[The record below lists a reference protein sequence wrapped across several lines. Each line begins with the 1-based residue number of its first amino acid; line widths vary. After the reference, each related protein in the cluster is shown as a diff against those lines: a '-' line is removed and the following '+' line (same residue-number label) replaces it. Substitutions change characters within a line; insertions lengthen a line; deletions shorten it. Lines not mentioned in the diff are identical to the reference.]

1 MIDGNVVKNGLT
13 SQQVSESRAK
23 YGSNKLPEKKL
34 KTAWDFFK
42 ETFEDRLNQILV
54 AMMVVFAILACL
66 GQGSFSEPLGIFVVL
81 LAIAI
86 ISMRTGLKSQK
97 SAKELRDKTSVHYC
111 NVLRDGVIKHINT
124 DDIVVG
130 DVVHIESGE
139 AIYADGYL
147 IDGKVSVDNSVLN
160 GESAACKKVPY
171 DSVDHIKVTRWNHAL
186 RINEE
191 FIKEKPVIVYG
202 GKKNADSEDY
212 VDPFS
217 LFAGATIVDGE
228 GLMVVT
234 NIGMDTINGQTITS
248 MNEIEETKTSLE
260 IQLDDLANTIS
271 KFGTIGATVI
281 GIASLISNIMTIG
294 GINQFVQLGWLPIFG
309 KVAAIITTALTIVV
323 AAVPEGLPLIINLIT
338 SQNAK
343 RMLDHNVLAKH
354 TNKIPEAGN
363 IQLLCTDKTGT
374 LTKGVLQPVHN
385 ITLDGAEVSNANDAN
400 MLFEENVC
408 LNSTAMF
415 DDNGKIVGG
424 NATERA
430 LLSMMDKGLYEAY
443 QDANVTNRK
452 SFNSAYK
459 YSAVEV
465 TNDDGN
471 VTTYY
476 KGAPEKLLAVA
487 KKYVNANGDIVDI
500 DHDDVKKKIAN
511 FTTKAMR
518 VIATGYS
525 MSPLGENLPEDM
537 IIISLVA
544 IRDDVREEVPEAVK
558 RMHDAGVQ
566 VMMVTGDVI
575 ETAVAIAEDA
585 GLITN
590 DADIS
595 MSAIDFDKLS
605 DDEAKAKLPY
615 IKVIARATPQTK
627 LRIVKLAQELGLC
640 VGMTGD
646 GTNDSPALKAADVGF
661 SMGSGTDVCKEA
673 GDIIITDDNFVSI
686 TDAVMLGRT
695 FMHNVMKFLKFQLP
709 INVSLVLLSV
719 IYSLFFG
726 MEAIAAVQIL
736 IINIVMDSLNSLS
749 FGGEPPKP
757 EYMKVNPIPKGSKL
771 LSNETIAQIGVS
783 VLTFMA
789 IFGITAIPVVRN
801 LFGSEEVYATARF
814 ALLVI
819 MATINGFNIR
829 TDSTHLLEG
838 IENNT
843 MFAKIAL
850 VILVGIFLLCQFGG
864 AMLHCTAMNIVQW
877 MIIYALSLLVIPA
890 DLIRKNII
898 NGGIK

>member
-1 MIDGNVVKNGLT
+1 MITAENINTSQNEDVVKNGLT
-13 SQQVSESRAK
+13 SKQAEESRARF
-23 YGSNKLPEKKL
+23 GSNKLPEKKL
-34 KTAWDFFK
+34 KTAWDFFT
-42 ETFEDRLNQILV
+42 ETFKDRLNQILIG
-54 AMMVVFAILACL
+54 MMLVFTVLAFS

-81 LAIAI
+81 LAIAV
-86 ISMRTGLKSQK
+86 ISTRTGLKSQK
-97 SAKELRDKTSVHYC
+97 STKELKDKTSVHYC
-111 NVLRDGVIKHINT
+111 NVLRDGEIKHINT
-124 DDIVVG
+124 DEIVVG

-147 IDGKVSVDNSVLN
+147 VEGKISVDNSVLN
-160 GESAACKKVPY
+160 GESKECKK
-171 DSVDHIKVTRWNHAL
+171 SVIPD
-186 RINEE
+186 
-191 FIKEKPVIVYG
+191 FIYT
-202 GKKNADSEDY
+202 KKSNITGDDY
-212 VDPFS
+212 VDTNS
-217 LFAGATIVDGE
+217 LFAGATVVDGE
-228 GLMVVT
+228 GKMIVT
-234 NIGMDTINGQTITS
+234 EVGTNTVNGKTIAS

-260 IQLDDLANTIS
+260 IQLDDLAKAIS
-271 KFGTIGATVI
+271 KFGTIGAI
-281 GIASLISNIMTIG
+281 FIAIASLISNVMLIG
-294 GINQFVQLGWLPIFG
+294 GVNEFLQLGWLPILS
-309 KVAAIITTALTIVV
+309 KVLTIVTTALTIVV
-323 AAVPEGLPLIINLIT
+323 AAVPEGLPLIISLIT

-374 LTKGVLQPVHN
+374 LTKGILQPVHN
-385 ITLDGAEVSNANDAN
+385 ITLDGVEIDDSCVGVKN
-400 MLFEENVC
+400 LFLENVC

-415 DDNGKIVGG
+415 DSEGKIVGG

-430 LLSMMDKGLYEAY
+430 LLSMVDEETYKQYTC
-443 QDANVTNRK
+443 ANITNRK

-465 TNDDGN
+465 GHNI
-471 VTTYY
+471 TYY
-476 KGAPEKLLAVA
+476 KGAPEKLLSVA
-487 KKYVNANGDIVDI
+487 KKYMNSTGNVVDI
-500 DHDDVKKKIAN
+500 NIDDVKNKISG

-518 VIATGYS
+518 VIATGIS
-525 MSPLGENLPEDM
+525 QSPLGEDLPEDM
-537 IIISLVA
+537 VIVSLVA

-558 RMHDAGVQ
+558 KMHGAGVQ

-585 GLITN
+585 GLLTEKT
-590 DADIS
+590 DIA
-595 MSAIDFDKLS
+595 MSAIDFDKLP

-709 INVSLVLLSV
+709 INVSLVILS
-719 IYSLFFG
+719 ILYSLFFG

-757 EYMKVNPIPKGSKL
+757 EYMKEQPIPKGSKL
-771 LSNETIAQIGVS
+771 LSKETIAQIGVS
-783 VLTFMA
+783 VIAFMA
-789 IFGITAIPVVRN
+789 IFGITAIPAIRN
-801 LFGSEEVYATARF
+801 LFGSEEVYATTRF

-819 MATINGFNIR
+819 MATVNGFNIR
-829 TDSTHLLEG
+829 TDSINLFKG
-838 IENNT
+838 IKNNT

-850 VILVGIFLLCQFGG
+850 TIFAGIILLCQFGG
-864 AMLHCTAMNIVQW
+864 TMLHCTPLNLAQW
-877 MIIYALSLLVIPA
+877 TMIFALSLLIVPI
-890 DLIRKNII
+890 DMIRKKIM

>member
-1 MIDGNVVKNGLT
+1 MKGLT
-13 SQQVSESRAK
+13 SKQVLDSRVT

-34 KTAWDFFK
+34 KTGWDFFK
-42 ETFEDRLNQILV
+42 ETFEDRLNQILI
-54 AMMVVFAILACL
+54 AMMVVFTVLAVS

-86 ISMRTGLKSQK
+86 INTRTGLKSQK
-97 SAKELRDKTSVHYC
+97 SAKELKDKTSVHFC
-111 NVLRDGVIKHINT
+111 NVLRDGQIQHINT

-130 DVVHIESGE
+130 DVIHIESGE

-147 IDGKVSVDNSVLN
+147 VDGKISVDNSVLN
-160 GESAACKKVPY
+160 GESKECKK
-171 DSVDHIKVTRWNHAL
+171 T
-186 RINEE
+186 
-191 FIKEKPVIVYG
+191 VIPDFEYV
-202 GKKNADSEDY
+202 KKYSITGDDY
-212 VDPFS
+212 VDANS
-217 LFAGATIVDGE
+217 LFSGATVVDGE
-228 GLMVVT
+228 GMMIVT
-234 NIGMDTINGQTITS
+234 EVGVNTVNGKTITS

-260 IQLDDLANTIS
+260 IQLDDLAAAIS
-271 KFGTIGATVI
+271 KFGTIGAVVI
-281 GIASLISNIMTIG
+281 AVASLVSNILILG
-294 GINQFVQLGWLPIFG
+294 GIDEFLSLGGLAILS
-309 KVAAIITTALTIVV
+309 KVLTILTTALTIVV
-323 AAVPEGLPLIINLIT
+323 AAVPEGLPLIISLIT

-374 LTKGVLQPVHN
+374 LTKGILVPVHN
-385 ITLDGAEVSNANDAN
+385 ITLDGVSINEQSAAFNHFFN
-400 MLFEENVC
+400 NIC

-415 DDNGKIVGG
+415 DSDGKIVGG

-430 LLSMMDKGLYEAY
+430 LLGMVNAEVY
-443 QDANVTNRK
+443 QNYSNTTVQNRK

-459 YSAVEV
+459 YSAVQV
-465 TNDDGN
+465 KATDDGC
-471 VTTYY
+471 VTYY

-487 KKYVNANGDIVDI
+487 KKYIDVNGDIVDI
-500 DHDDVKKKIAN
+500 DLESVNAMIRT

-525 MSPLGENLPEDM
+525 VSPLGDDLPEDM
-537 IIISLVA
+537 VIISLVA
-544 IRDDVREEVPEAVK
+544 IRDDVREEVPEAVQ
-558 RMHDAGVQ
+558 RMHGAGVQ

-575 ETAVAIAEDA
+575 ETAKAIAEDA
-585 GLITN
+585 GLITSES
-590 DADIS
+590 DIS

-605 DDEAKAKLPY
+605 DDEAKEKLPH

-695 FMHNVMKFLKFQLP
+695 FMHNVLKFLKFQLP

-719 IYSLFFG
+719 LYSLFFG
-726 MEAIAAVQIL
+726 AEAIAAVQIL

-749 FGGEPPKP
+749 FGGEPPKE
-757 EYMKVNPIPKGSKL
+757 EYMKEKPIPKGSKL
-771 LSNETIAQIGVS
+771 LSTETVAQIGVS
-783 VLTFMA
+783 VVTFMV
-789 IFGITAIPVVRN
+789 IFGITAIPAVQN
-801 LFGSEEVYATARF
+801 LFGSEEMYATARF

-829 TDSTHLLEG
+829 TDSLNLFKG
-838 IENNT
+838 IKDNT
-843 MFAKIAL
+843 MFIKIAITIFTGII
-850 VILVGIFLLCQFGG
+850 ILAQFGG
-864 AMLHCTAMNIVQW
+864 EMLHCTSMGVVQW
-877 MIIYALSLLVIPA
+877 IVIFTVSLLVIPV
-890 DLIRKNII
+890 DLIRKKVM
-898 NGGIK
+898 NGGNK

>member
-1 MIDGNVVKNGLT
+1 MIDENVVKNGLT
-13 SQQVSESRAK
+13 SQQVSENRAK

-34 KTAWDFFK
+34 KTAFDFFK

-54 AMMVVFAILACL
+54 AMMLVFTVLACS

-86 ISMRTGLKSQK
+86 ISTRTGLKSQK
-97 SAKELRDKTSVHYC
+97 STKELKDKTSVHYC
-111 NVLRDGVIKHINT
+111 NVLRDGEIKHINT
-124 DDIVVG
+124 DEIVVG

-147 IDGKVSVDNSVLN
+147 VDGKVSVDNSVLN
-160 GESAACKKVPY
+160 GESKECKK
-171 DSVDHIKVTRWNHAL
+171 SVIPDFEYV
-186 RINEE
+186 
-191 FIKEKPVIVYG
+191 EKAVITG
-202 GKKNADSEDY
+202 DDY
-212 VDPFS
+212 VDANS

-228 GLMVVT
+228 GMMIVT
-234 NIGMDTINGQTITS
+234 KVGVNTVNGKTITS

-260 IQLDDLANTIS
+260 IQLDDLAGAIS
-271 KFGTIGATVI
+271 KFGTIGATFIAV
-281 GIASLISNIMTIG
+281 ASLISNIMILG
-294 GINQFVQLGWLPIFG
+294 GINQFLQLGWLPALSKILT
-309 KVAAIITTALTIVV
+309 ILTTALTIVV
-323 AAVPEGLPLIINLIT
+323 AAVPEGLPLIISLIT

-374 LTKGVLQPVHN
+374 LTKGILQPVHN
-385 ITLDGAEVSNANDAN
+385 INLDGVEITDKDVNAAN
-400 MLFEENVC
+400 ELFFENVC

-415 DDNGKIVGG
+415 DSEGKIVGG

-430 LLSMMDKGLYEAY
+430 LLGMVDKETYEALSN
-443 QDANVTNRK
+443 ANVTNRK

-459 YSAVEV
+459 YSAVEID
-465 TNDDGN
+465 NCF
-471 VTTYY
+471 TYY

-487 KKYVNANGDIVDI
+487 KKYLNANGDLVAI
-500 DHDDVKKKIAN
+500 DYDDVKKKISN

-518 VIATGYS
+518 VIATGHS
-525 MSPLGENLPEDM
+525 DSPLGEDLPDDL
-537 IIISLVA
+537 IITSLVA

-558 RMHDAGVQ
+558 RMHGAGVQ

-585 GLITN
+585 GLLTS
-590 DADIS
+590 DTDIS

-627 LRIVKLAQELGLC
+627 LRIVRLAQELGLC

-736 IINIVMDSLNSLS
+736 VINIVMDSLNSLS

-757 EYMKVNPIPKGSKL
+757 EYMKEQPIPKGSKL
-771 LSNETIAQIGVS
+771 LSHDTIVQIGVS

-789 IFGITAIPVVRN
+789 IFGISAIPVIRN
-801 LFGSEEVYATARF
+801 QFGNEETYATARF
-814 ALLVI
+814 AMLVI
-819 MATINGFNIR
+819 MATLNGFNIR
-829 TDSTHLLEG
+829 TDSIDLFKG

-843 MFAKIAL
+843 MFVKIAL
-850 VILVGIFLLCQFGG
+850 TIFAGIVLLCQFGG
-864 AMLHCTAMNIVQW
+864 DMLHCVPLNLAQW
-877 MIIYALSLLVIPA
+877 GIITVLSMLVLPV
-890 DLIRKNII
+890 DVTRKKFV
-898 NGGIK
+898 NGGIE

>member
-1 MIDGNVVKNGLT
+1 MNNVNGLT
-13 SQQVSESRAK
+13 NQQVLESRSTF
-23 YGSNKLPEKKL
+23 GSNKLPEKKL

-42 ETFEDRLNQILV
+42 ETFQDRLNQILI
-54 AMMVVFAILACL
+54 AMMLVFTVLAFS

-81 LAIAI
+81 LAIAV
-86 ISMRTGLKSQK
+86 ISTRTGLKSQK
-97 SAKELRDKTSVHYC
+97 STKELKDKTSVHYC
-111 NVLRDGVIKHINT
+111 NVLRDGEIQHINT

-130 DVVHIESGE
+130 DVIYIESGE

-147 IDGKVSVDNSVLN
+147 VEGKISVDNSVLN
-160 GESAACKKVPY
+160 GESKECKK
-171 DSVDHIKVTRWNHAL
+171 SVIPDFKYV
-186 RINEE
+186 
-191 FIKEKPVIVYG
+191 
-202 GKKNADSEDY
+202 KKNTITGDDY
-212 VDPFS
+212 VDANS
-217 LFAGATIVDGE
+217 LFAGATVVDGE
-228 GLMVVT
+228 GKMIVT
-234 NIGMDTINGQTITS
+234 EVGVNTVNGKTITS

-260 IQLDDLANTIS
+260 IQLDDLASAIS
-271 KFGTIGATVI
+271 KFGTIGAI
-281 GIASLISNIMTIG
+281 FIAIASLISNIMILG
-294 GINQFVQLGWLPIFG
+294 GVAEFLQLGWLPILS
-309 KVAAIITTALTIVV
+309 KVLTIVTTALTIVV
-323 AAVPEGLPLIINLIT
+323 AAVPEGLPLIISLIT

-374 LTKGVLQPVHN
+374 LTKGILQPVHN
-385 ITLDGAEVSNANDAN
+385 ITLDGVEVGKATLEVNN
-400 MLFEENVC
+400 LFFDNIC

-415 DDNGKIVGG
+415 DSEGKIVGG

-430 LLSMMDKGLYEAY
+430 LMSMVNEKTYKKHVNV
-443 QDANVTNRK
+443 NVTNRK

-465 TNDDGN
+465 ENNGN
-471 VTTYY
+471 KITYY
-476 KGAPEKLLAVA
+476 KGAPEKLLSVA
-487 KKYVNANGDIVDI
+487 KKYINTNGDIVDI
-500 DHDDVKKKIAN
+500 DHADVKNKISS

-525 MSPLGENLPEDM
+525 ESPLGEDLPKDM
-537 IIISLVA
+537 IIVSLVA

-558 RMHDAGVQ
+558 KMHNAGVQ

-585 GLITN
+585 GLMTSRT
-590 DADIS
+590 DIA

-605 DDEAKAKLPY
+605 DDEAKEKLPH

-627 LRIVKLAQELGLC
+627 LRIVRLAQELGIC
-640 VGMTGD
+640 VAMTGD

-709 INVSLVLLSV
+709 INVSLVLISV

-736 IINIVMDSLNSLS
+736 VINIVMDSLNSLS

-757 EYMKVNPIPKGSKL
+757 EYMREQPIPKGSKL
-771 LSNETIAQIGVS
+771 LSHETVTQIGVS

-789 IFGITAIPVVRN
+789 IFGITAIPAIKN
-801 LFGSEEVYATARF
+801 LFGSEEVYATVRF
-814 ALLVI
+814 AMLVI

-829 TDSTHLLEG
+829 TDSMNLFKG
-838 IENNT
+838 IMNNT
-843 MFAKIAL
+843 MFVKIACM
-850 VILVGIFLLCQFGG
+850 IFAGIILLCQFGG
-864 AMLHCTAMNIVQW
+864 EMLHCAPLNIVQW
-877 MIIYALSLLVIPA
+877 TVILALSLLVVPV
-890 DLIRKNII
+890 DLIRKKIM